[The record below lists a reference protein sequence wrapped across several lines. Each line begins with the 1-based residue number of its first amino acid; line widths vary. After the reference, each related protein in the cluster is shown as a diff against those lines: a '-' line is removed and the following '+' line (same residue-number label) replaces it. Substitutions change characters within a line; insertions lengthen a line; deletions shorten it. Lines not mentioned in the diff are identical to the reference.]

1 LSLNKTINMENAI
14 LNLHPRRIWHYFDEI
29 CQIPRPSKKEE
40 KIISYLVE
48 FGRKHG
54 LETIVDDIG
63 NVLIRKPAIP
73 GKEHLKTVV
82 LQNHIDMVCEKN
94 SDVKHD
100 FEKDAIQ
107 PRVEGEWVKATG
119 TTLGADN
126 GIGVAAVLAILENR
140 EIIHGP
146 LECLFT
152 VDEETG
158 LTGAFG
164 LKEDFL
170 RGRILLNLDS
180 EDEGE
185 IFIGCAGGKDT
196 SILLAVTWD
205 PVPSGLEALSIEVSG
220 LSGGHSGDDI
230 HKGRGNSN
238 KILNRVLWTLSQ
250 KFEVRIAS
258 FTGGNLRNAIAREA
272 QAEVVISPSDKTAF
286 DSVLK
291 SLSADIRNELQ
302 HTDAGL
308 EIRTQPIDLPAKVL
322 SRDSTN
328 TLLNALY
335 ACPHGVISMSP
346 VIPGLVET
354 STNLASVRTNP
365 DHILITTSQRSSI
378 ESAKVDIANMVGNTF
393 RLAGAKVEHG
403 NGYPG
408 WTPNPHSEI
417 LEITRKAYVKL
428 FGKEPA
434 VKAIHAGLEC
444 GLIGEKYPG
453 IDMVSFG
460 PTIRG
465 AHSPDERI
473 EISTV
478 QKFWDHLLEILRTIP
493 SA

>member
-1 LSLNKTINMENAI
+1 MENAI

-40 KIISYLVE
+40 KIIAYLE
-48 FGRKHG
+48 AFGRKYG
-54 LETIVDDIG
+54 LETSVDDTG

-94 SDVKHD
+94 SDVVHD
-100 FEKDAIQ
+100 FDKDPII
-107 PRVEGEWVKATG
+107 PRVEGDWVKATG

-158 LTGAFG
+158 LTGAFE

-170 RGRILLNLDS
+170 TGRILLNLDS

-196 SILLAVTWD
+196 SITLPVTWD
-205 PVPSGLEALSIEVSG
+205 PVPSGVEALSIEVSG
-220 LSGGHSGDDI
+220 LTGGHSGDDI

-238 KILNRVLWTLSQ
+238 KILNRILWSLDQ
-250 KFEVRIAS
+250 KLEIGIAS

-272 QAEVVISPSDKTAF
+272 LAEVVIPASERSF
-286 DSVLK
+286 FESEI
-291 SLSADIRNELQ
+291 SCLSADIRNELQ

-308 EIRTQPIDLPAKVL
+308 EIRIQPIDLPSKVL
-322 SRDSTN
+322 SKDSKH

-335 ACPHGVISMSP
+335 ACPHGVIAMSP

-378 ESAKVDIANMVGNTF
+378 ESAKADIANMVGNTF
-393 RLAGAKVEHG
+393 RLAGAQVEHG

-417 LEITRKAYVKL
+417 LEIARKAYIRL

-473 EISTV
+473 ETGTV
-478 QKFWDHLLEILRTIP
+478 QKFWDHLLDILRTIP
-493 SA
+493 AR